1 VETGGQLNFQHM
13 LEQAQ
18 RMQEQ
23 LLNAQQELADTEVT
37 GTAGGGLVTAKASGQ
52 GEIIGLVIDPK
63 AIDAADPED
72 TAETVADLVL
82 AAIRDATR
90 AAAELQ
96 GEKMG
101 PLTEGLG
108 GGLPGLGDLP
118 DMPGLPGLPGMPGQQ
133 GT

>member
-1 VETGGQLNFQHM
+1 M

-18 RMQEQ
+18 RVQEQ
-23 LLNAQQELADTEVT
+23 LLSAQQELADAEVT
-37 GTAGGGLVTAKASGQ
+37 GTAGGGLVTANASGQ

-63 AIDAADPED
+63 AIDPDDPQE

-96 GEKMG
+96 REKMG

-118 DMPGLPGLPGMPGQQ
+118 DIPGLPGLPGMPGGPQ
-133 GT
+133 GS